1 MLKKD
6 LLELCLL
13 QLLSQGDKYGYE
25 VLTPLRAAFPDT
37 QESAIYALL
46 RGLGKSGL
54 TSWYMAPGGG
64 GPDRKYYRLT
74 PEGRARLEEARAQAE
89 AQVRD
94 LLKEAEER
102 AAKHTEQVLEQTRSS
117 CGALRAEA
125 QKKLD
130 QAAQSIVRRVVN
142 S

>member
-1 MLKKD
+1 VLKKD

-46 RGLGKSGL
+46 RGLGKAGF
-54 TSWYMAPGGG
+54 TTWYMSPGGG

-74 PEGRARLEEARAQAE
+74 PEGREHLDSLRQDWRHMRDAIASFGLE
-89 AQVRD
+89 
-94 LLKEAEER
+94 
-102 AAKHTEQVLEQTRSS
+102 
-117 CGALRAEA
+117 
-125 QKKLD
+125 
-130 QAAQSIVRRVVN
+130 
-142 S
+142 

>member
-13 QLLSQGDKYGYE
+13 QLLAGGDKYGYE

-54 TSWYMAPGGG
+54 TTWYMAPGAGDRTGSTTSSPPPGRPGWRPWGPTGG
-64 GPDRKYYRLT
+64 TCGT
-74 PEGRARLEEARAQAE
+74 PSRPLGWS
-89 AQVRD
+89 D
-94 LLKEAEER
+94 LIRPLRGHLPLKGKA
-102 AAKHTEQVLEQTRSS
+102 
-117 CGALRAEA
+117 
-125 QKKLD
+125 
-130 QAAQSIVRRVVN
+130 
-142 S
+142 